1 MSQGFPKKIYPYHLL
16 ILAEIKTLCGQPP
29 VLSTESTEAYN
40 TMLLRLIESV
50 RPRDFIE
57 RLFCKHIADSTWEI
71 IRYTRHKTLLM
82 ERRHRQALDSRAQ
95 HLKAAAQK
103 KQAGPADGKTG
114 CEPSTDAMR
123 ASLKEIEAVMLQSP
137 TEFDHADALER
148 GIDYAERLD
157 KLLNAATARRDDV
170 LRQLERYRDGLS
182 ARLCGSTEVTDYDP
196 AHPHWIEDHEI
207 LDPVV
212 PKKIQVY
219 DPFPEM
225 PQIQMPGDE
234 TPLNSESKDG
244 ETPPAPSGG

>member
-1 MSQGFPKKIYPYHLL
+1 MRQRFPKKIYPYHLL

-29 VLSTESTEAYN
+29 VLSTESAEAYN
-40 TMLLRLIESV
+40 TMLLRLIESI
-50 RPRDFIE
+50 RPKDFIE
-57 RLFCKHIADSTWEI
+57 RLFCRHIADSTWEI
-71 IRYTRHKTLLM
+71 IRYTRHKMLLM
-82 ERRHRQALDSRAQ
+82 ERRHRQALDHRAQ
-95 HLKAAAQK
+95 CMKVAAQK
-103 KQAGPADGKTG
+103 KQALT
-114 CEPSTDAMR
+114 EPPTDATR

-137 TEFDHADALER
+137 TEFDHADALEH
-148 GIDYAERLD
+148 GIEYAERLD

-207 LDPVV
+207 LDPIV

-219 DPFPEM
+219 GPPPEM

>member
-1 MSQGFPKKIYPYHLL
+1 
-16 ILAEIKTLCGQPP
+16 
-29 VLSTESTEAYN
+29 
-40 TMLLRLIESV
+40 MLLRLIESI

-57 RLFCKHIADSTWEI
+57 RLFCRHIADSTWEI
-71 IRYTRHKTLLM
+71 IRYTRHKMLLM
-82 ERRHRQALDSRAQ
+82 ERRHRQALDHRAQ
-95 HLKAAAQK
+95 CMKVAAQK
-103 KQAGPADGKTG
+103 KQALT
-114 CEPSTDAMR
+114 EPPTDATR

-137 TEFDHADALER
+137 TEFDHAEALEH

-182 ARLCGSTEVTDYDP
+182 AHQFGSAEVTDYDP
-196 AHPHWIEDHEI
+196 AHPQWIEDHEI

-212 PKKIQVY
+212 PKKIEVY

-234 TPLNSESKDG
+234 TPPNSESKDG
-244 ETPPAPSGG
+244 ETPPPPSGG

>member
-1 MSQGFPKKIYPYHLL
+1 MSQRFPKKINPYNLL

-40 TMLLRLIESV
+40 TMLLRIIESIW
-50 RPRDFIE
+50 PRDFIE
-57 RLFCKHIADSTWEI
+57 RLFCRHIADSTWEI
-71 IRYTRHKTLLM
+71 IRYTRHKMLLM
-82 ERRHRQALDSRAQ
+82 ERRHRQALDHRAQ
-95 HLKAAAQK
+95 CMRVAAQK
-103 KQAGPADGKTG
+103 EQAVTESP
-114 CEPSTDAMR
+114 TDATR

-182 ARLCGSTEVTDYDP
+182 AHLHGSTEVTDYDP

-212 PKKIQVY
+212 PKKIEVY

-225 PQIQMPGDE
+225 PQIE
-234 TPLNSESKDG
+234 TPPNSESKDG
-244 ETPPAPSGG
+244 ETPPPPSGG

>member
-1 MSQGFPKKIYPYHLL
+1 MSQAFPKKIAPYHLL

-29 VLSTESTEAYN
+29 VLSTEITEAYN
-40 TMLLRLIESV
+40 TMLLRLIESI

-57 RLFCKHIADSTWEI
+57 RLFCKHMADCTWEI

-82 ERRHRQALDSRAQ
+82 ERRHRQVLDSRAQ

-103 KQAGPADGKTG
+103 KQAGPADGKAG
-114 CEPSTDAMR
+114 CETPTDAMR

-170 LRQLERYRDGLS
+170 LRELERYRDGLS
-182 ARLCGSTEVTDYDP
+182 AHQLGSAEVTDYDP
-196 AHPHWIEDHEI
+196 ALPWIEDHEI

-219 DPFPEM
+219 DRPPEI
-225 PQIQMPGDE
+225 PQIQVPGDE
-234 TPLNSESKDG
+234 TPPNSASKDG

>member
-1 MSQGFPKKIYPYHLL
+1 MRQRFPKKIYPYHLL

-50 RPRDFIE
+50 RPKDFIE
-57 RLFCKHIADSTWEI
+57 RLFCRHIADSTWEI
-71 IRYTRHKTLLM
+71 IRYTRHKMLLM
-82 ERRHRQALDSRAQ
+82 ERRHRQALDHRAQ
-95 HLKAAAQK
+95 CMRVAAQK
-103 KQAGPADGKTG
+103 KAATESP
-114 CEPSTDAMR
+114 TDATR

-137 TEFDHADALER
+137 TEFDHADALEH
-148 GIDYAERLD
+148 GIEYAERLD

-182 ARLCGSTEVTDYDP
+182 AHQFGSAEVTDYDP
-196 AHPHWIEDHEI
+196 AHPQWIEDHEI

-212 PKKIQVY
+212 PKKIEVC
-219 DPFPEM
+219 DPPPEM

-234 TPLNSESKDG
+234 TPPNSESKEG

>member
-1 MSQGFPKKIYPYHLL
+1 MSQRFPKKINPYNLL

-29 VLSTESTEAYN
+29 ALSTESTEAYN
-40 TMLLRLIESV
+40 TMLLRIIESIW
-50 RPRDFIE
+50 PRDFIE
-57 RLFCKHIADSTWEI
+57 RLFCRHIADSTWEI
-71 IRYTRHKTLLM
+71 IRYTRHKMLLM
-82 ERRHRQALDSRAQ
+82 ERRHRQALDHRAQ
-95 HLKAAAQK
+95 CMKVAAQK
-103 KQAGPADGKTG
+103 KQAIT
-114 CEPSTDAMR
+114 EPPTDATR

-182 ARLCGSTEVTDYDP
+182 ARQCGSAEVTDYDP
-196 AHPHWIEDHEI
+196 AHTWIEDHEI

-212 PKKIQVY
+212 PKKIQTY
-219 DPFPEM
+219 DPRPEM

-234 TPLNSESKDG
+234 TPPNSESKDG
-244 ETPPAPSGG
+244 ETPPPKSGR

>member
-1 MSQGFPKKIYPYHLL
+1 MSLKKKTNPYHLL
-16 ILAEIKTLCGQPP
+16 ILAETKKLCGPPP
-29 VLSTESTEAYN
+29 VLSTESVEAYN
-40 TMLLRLIESV
+40 TMLLRLIESIW
-50 RPRDFIE
+50 PKDFIE
-57 RLFCKHIADSTWEI
+57 RLFCRHIADSTWEI
-71 IRYTRHKTLLM
+71 IRYTRHKMLLM
-82 ERRHRQALDSRAQ
+82 ERRFRQALDNRAQ
-95 HLKAAAQK
+95 CMKVAAQK
-103 KQAGPADGKTG
+103 KQALT
-114 CEPSTDAMR
+114 EPPTDATR

-137 TEFDHADALER
+137 TEFDHADALEH
-148 GIDYAERLD
+148 GIEYAERLD

-212 PKKIQVY
+212 PKKIEVY

-234 TPLNSESKDG
+234 TPPNSESKDG
-244 ETPPAPSGG
+244 ETPPPPSGG

>member
-1 MSQGFPKKIYPYHLL
+1 MSQGFPKKINPYHLL

-40 TMLLRLIESV
+40 TMLLRLIESIG
-50 RPRDFIE
+50 PKDFVE
-57 RLFCKHIADSTWEI
+57 RLFCKHIADCTWEI
-71 IRYTRHKTLLM
+71 IRYTRHKMLLM

-95 HLKAAAQK
+95 QLKAAAQK

-114 CEPSTDAMR
+114 CETPTDAMR

-212 PKKIQVY
+212 PKKIQTY
-219 DPFPEM
+219 DPPPEM

-234 TPLNSESKDG
+234 TPPNSASKDG
-244 ETPPAPSGG
+244 ETPPPPPGG